1 MNPKPKCLYCN
12 KSSAAVSLSE
22 GKTKLTGFAS
32 SGYYYCCEACH
43 EEILQF
49 DKRVKEKSARFLIL
63 MAVSALSYIPLMI
76 LSFLSAYGNIFMP
89 LSIASPLVFIGIV
102 MIVYPFATPE
112 TNHMWGI
119 RKSITVIKRSGYALV
134 FSGVVAGTV
143 IYLLA

>member
-12 KSSAAVSLSE
+12 KSSAVAPLSE
-22 GKTKLTGFAS
+22 SKTKLTGFAS
-32 SGYYYCCEACH
+32 SGYYYCGEACH

-76 LSFLSAYGNIFMP
+76 LSFLSAYGNIFMS

-112 TNHMWGI
+112 TNRMWGI
-119 RKSITVIKRSGYALV
+119 RKSITVIKRLGYALA
-134 FSGVVAGTV
+134 FSGVVAGTI